1 MEKIDI
7 TAHLFWA
14 IIHSG
19 VWSETVITSS
29 NISVS
34 SSSPFS
40 LIFPNKNPVR
50 FRKLSSSSES
60 AILAQTREELWE
72 CRTVPVSLVQDEEMT
87 SREGCCFRTAT
98 KTAKTAKTASD
109 PAGVLPYI
117 TYTGMWRPTGLWFW
131 SSWFIIRTGYPF
143 QMRFL
148 ERDIIFNKMGNKK
161 NWITSLS
168 SA

>member
-1 MEKIDI
+1 MVTFFYPADRVPINIPRRGKSKGNLLVGYCEDWIACCLRIFFLGILATMEKIDI

-19 VWSETVITSS
+19 VWSDTVITSS

-50 FRKLSSSSES
+50 FRELSSSSES
-60 AILAQTREELWE
+60 AMLAETREELWE

-87 SREGCCFRTAT
+87 SWDEGCGFRTAT
-98 KTAKTAKTASD
+98 KT
-109 PAGVLPYI
+109 
-117 TYTGMWRPTGLWFW
+117 
-131 SSWFIIRTGYPF
+131 
-143 QMRFL
+143 
-148 ERDIIFNKMGNKK
+148 
-161 NWITSLS
+161 
-168 SA
+168 SAQLARGEDNS

>member
-19 VWSETVITSS
+19 VWSDTVITSS

-50 FRKLSSSSES
+50 FRELSSSSES
-60 AILAQTREELWE
+60 AMLAETREELWE
-72 CRTVPVSLVQDEEMT
+72 CRTVPVSLVQEEEMT
-87 SREGCCFRTAT
+87 SWDEGCGFRTAT
-98 KTAKTAKTASD
+98 KT
-109 PAGVLPYI
+109 
-117 TYTGMWRPTGLWFW
+117 
-131 SSWFIIRTGYPF
+131 
-143 QMRFL
+143 
-148 ERDIIFNKMGNKK
+148 
-161 NWITSLS
+161 
-168 SA
+168 SAQLTRGEDNS